1 MPQGDRSAR
10 FGPLHAVSALL
21 ELWRPRQALLPLSRL
36 ARGDRVG
43 TEAAVRAL
51 ASAVPLADRIILCRS
66 LGRYK
71 LLVDAADLA
80 HGPHLA
86 LDGFWEWWTTACLVR
101 QLRPGARV
109 VDAGAGYGYFT
120 LLAAELVGPQGRV
133 VAIEPHPR
141 SAALLRRN
149 IALNGAA
156 DRVEVVQ
163 AALAGPDAPLTLPL
177 LLPEGDPA
185 GAHLRPEDLYGPNGA
200 AEAQLGIQVPVQTL
214 DRFAPLRPDLVKL
227 DLCGAEEAAWDGMQQ
242 LLAEC
247 PAVRLLV
254 SFSAARCRAPDR
266 LVEAM
271 AGRFP
276 LRRLAPDGTPRP
288 VTAKEL
294 LAAGDAMLWL
304 AR

>member
-1 MPQGDRSAR
+1 MNLVRGNE
-10 FGPLHAVSALL
+10 VSA
-21 ELWRPRQALLPLSRL
+21 A
-36 ARGDRVG
+36 
-43 TEAAVRAL
+43 AAVRAL
-51 ASAVPLADRIILCRS
+51 ASAVPMADRMLLCRS
-66 LGRYK
+66 LGRHK
-71 LLVDAADLA
+71 LLVDAADQT

-120 LLAAELVGPQGRV
+120 LLAADLVGPQGKV

-141 SAALLRRN
+141 SALLLRKN
-149 IALNGAA
+149 IALNGMT

-163 AALAGPDAPLTLPL
+163 AALAGPDAPLSLPL
-177 LLPEGDPA
+177 VLPEGDPA
-185 GAHLRPEDLYGPNGA
+185 GAHLRPEDLHGPTGT
-200 AEAQLGIQVPVQTL
+200 AEAQRGIQVPVQTL
-214 DRFAPLRPDLVKL
+214 DRYAPLRPDLVKL
-227 DLCGAEEAAWDGMQQ
+227 DLNGAEEVAWDGMQR

-271 AGRFP
+271 AAHFP

-294 LAAGDAMLWL
+294 LAGGDAMLWL

>member
-1 MPQGDRSAR
+1 MR
-10 FGPLHAVSALL
+10 AVSALL
-21 ELWRPRQALLPLSRL
+21 DLWRPRQRPLPLSRL
-36 ARGDRVG
+36 AGGDRARA
-43 TEAAVRAL
+43 EAAVRAL
-51 ASAVPLADRIILCRS
+51 AVAVPLADRVLLCRS
-66 LGRYK
+66 LGRHK
-71 LLVDAADLA
+71 LLVDAADLT

-86 LDGFWEWWTTACLVR
+86 IDGFWEWWTTACLVR

-149 IALNGAA
+149 IALNGVT

-163 AALAGPDAPLTLPL
+163 AALAGPGAPLALPL
-177 LLPEGDPA
+177 LLQEGDPA
-185 GAHLRPEDLYGPNGA
+185 GAHLRPEDLHGPAGA
-200 AEAQLGIQVPVQTL
+200 EEPQAGIKVPVQTL
-214 DRFAPLRPDLVKL
+214 DHHAALRPDLVKL

-242 LLAEC
+242 LLSEC
-247 PAVRLLV
+247 PAVRLLLN
-254 SFSAARCRAPDR
+254 FSAERCRAPER
-266 LVEAM
+266 LLDAM
-271 AGRFP
+271 ARRFP
-276 LRRLAPDGTPRP
+276 LRRLAADGTPRP

-294 LAAGDAMLWL
+294 LATGDAMLFL